1 MMWESAILVQG
12 FGANMAITLT
22 NSIIKSFESQSETEY
37 PYESCGFIIG
47 DYISSSKSIGS
58 VYLPAKN
65 IKHINAERRF
75 LIDPKAYEQAE
86 SEAEKLGLSIIS
98 IVHSHPDHPD
108 KPSEFDLNH
117 AWPGF
122 SYIIIS
128 VQKGNAVSFKS
139 WKLNDDRTS
148 FLEED
153 VVNKGED
160 NE

>member
-1 MMWESAILVQG
+1 M
-12 FGANMAITLT
+12 
-22 NSIIKSFESQSETEY
+22 
-37 PYESCGFIIG
+37 
-47 DYISSSKSIGS
+47 GS

-65 IKHINAERRF
+65 IKDTNAERRF

-86 SEAEKLGLSIIS
+86 IEAEKLGLSIIS

-108 KPSEFDLNH
+108 RPSEFDLNH

-128 VQKGNAVSFKS
+128 VQNGKAISFKS
-139 WKLNDDRTS
+139 WKLNNDRTS
-148 FLEED
+148 FLEEN
-153 VVNKGED
+153 VVKKGKK

>member
-1 MMWESAILVQG
+1 MSIIL
-12 FGANMAITLT
+12 TDT
-22 NSIIKSFESQSETEY
+22 IIKSFEIQSETEY
-37 PYESCGFIIG
+37 PHESCGFILG
-47 DYISSSKSIGS
+47 NYVSSDESIGS
-58 VYLPAKN
+58 LYLPAKN
-65 IKHINAERRF
+65 IKEENTERRF

-86 SEAEKLGLSIIS
+86 HDAEQLGLSIIS

-128 VQKGNAVSFKS
+128 VQNGESKSFKS
-139 WKLNDDRTS
+139 WKLNNDRTS
-148 FLEED
+148 FVKED
-153 VVNKGED
+153 IINKGER

>member
-1 MMWESAILVQG
+1 
-12 FGANMAITLT
+12 MAIILT
-22 NSIIKSFESQSETEY
+22 DTIITAFERQSETEY
-37 PYESCGFIIG
+37 PNECCGFILG
-47 DYISSSKSIGS
+47 NYISSKESVGSK
-58 VYLPAKN
+58 YLPAIN
-65 IKHINAERRF
+65 IKTENTERRF

-86 SEAEKLGLSIIS
+86 EEAEKLGLSIVS

-128 VQKGNAVSFKS
+128 VEKGRSKSFKS
-139 WKLNDDRTS
+139 WKLNNDRTS
-148 FLEED
+148 FLKEDIINKEE
-153 VVNKGED
+153 K